1 MTNYEDTFIQKML
14 NHYNQGGLIIFAK
27 SNNYFG
33 TNTVSEE
40 DINIFYELV
49 IDVNGKFKN
58 NPFQI
63 TLLSCVLYDQAL
75 TSQKSE
81 ELFFQWIIS
90 KINRTDAIDRTNL
103 YRIYNIIEYED
114 KFRKCNDNQYDFLN
128 EYLDRFISFEKNYE
142 EYLLFKYYKGILLL
156 LRRNYIDAFKETMEI
171 LTSIVEETEKSQK
184 SNFIQYIQ
192 IKNNLLTLRVF
203 AEDPKADLN
212 EYSQQANTIFTETKE
227 KNKVLG
233 IKIGIQIY
241 EIFKKK
247 NQYHNCLMIL
257 KELSNLLKKELL
269 NGTPIEY
276 GINYYLAISSRLAY
290 VATFLNDKKLIK
302 KSMKKLEKTI
312 NLLSVETSNATPT
325 SNSQTPN
332 FTFQKDFLN
341 KTAYNFIMLIYNI
354 NNNIIIPQ
362 SKQNEIINKFKSS
375 FIIPQVNSMGISQ
388 RRLIS
393 NNFFGDDE
401 INASKIDIY
410 SINNSDPLSPNVNI
424 YIENLIT
431 KVKQNILQAHEIIP
445 LIFGIYNL
453 ISGYSLSILTD
464 PNVTKNKEYNN
475 NIKMKSELI
484 LDYSK
489 HNSILSCFKLPY
501 IRKALIKIYIA
512 HVGVLFRNNQLKE
525 INQEMENFELL
536 LRSIDLGKDKN
547 TEYLG
552 EDENN
557 ALLSKIKG
565 DYYFKTEKFKD
576 AIQEY
581 EKALT
586 KLTEND
592 HNKSIVL
599 FNLGCCYYLIND
611 AKKCSDNLNLAINLF
626 NNLGN
631 KVSSSNYQINYQEKI
646 QKAEQILNSLQ

>member
-1 MTNYEDTFIQKML
+1 MTNYEDPFIQKML
-14 NHYNQGGLIIFAK
+14 SHYNQGGLIIFAK

-33 TNTVSEE
+33 TNTISEE
-40 DINIFYELV
+40 DINTFYELV

-63 TLLSCVLYDQAL
+63 TLLSCILYDQAL

-247 NQYHNCLMIL
+247 NQYHNCLIIL

-312 NLLSVETSNATPT
+312 NLLSVETSNVTPA
-325 SNSQTPN
+325 SNSQTQG
-332 FTFQKDFLN
+332 FAFQKDFLT

-393 NNFFGDDE
+393 N
-401 INASKIDIY
+401 K
-410 SINNSDPLSPNVNI
+410 
-424 YIENLIT
+424 
-431 KVKQNILQAHEIIP
+431 
-445 LIFGIYNL
+445 
-453 ISGYSLSILTD
+453 
-464 PNVTKNKEYNN
+464 
-475 NIKMKSELI
+475 
-484 LDYSK
+484 
-489 HNSILSCFKLPY
+489 
-501 IRKALIKIYIA
+501 
-512 HVGVLFRNNQLKE
+512 
-525 INQEMENFELL
+525 
-536 LRSIDLGKDKN
+536 
-547 TEYLG
+547 
-552 EDENN
+552 
-557 ALLSKIKG
+557 
-565 DYYFKTEKFKD
+565 
-576 AIQEY
+576 
-581 EKALT
+581 
-586 KLTEND
+586 
-592 HNKSIVL
+592 
-599 FNLGCCYYLIND
+599 
-611 AKKCSDNLNLAINLF
+611 
-626 NNLGN
+626 
-631 KVSSSNYQINYQEKI
+631 
-646 QKAEQILNSLQ
+646 